1 MGESVIHQSSAC
13 DFLSSY
19 LGNTP
24 FAYGSG
30 EGQKF
35 KTCVVNG
42 SCDILRSPPIG
53 PIIAFHSSLSP
64 MTSSRIRRYL
74 DCYAEA
80 IATEIQDDLQTALS
94 RTYCHVLVIPL
105 FDEALKCLDTVLPE
119 DISDTLVIV
128 VVNAAVDAD
137 PGAQLRTQAFLA
149 QFQPQ
154 DQRPFSVVHRQ
165 AGTTLLLL
173 DCCTSQRQLP
183 PKQGVG
189 LARKIG
195 ADVALA
201 CIDQGIVETPWI
213 RCTDGDAILPKGYFD
228 TPELDA
234 DVAVAIYPFAHQP
247 IHDAILRYE
256 ISLRYYVTALAKAG
270 SPYAF
275 QTIGSLLNINANH
288 YAMVRGFPK
297 RQAAED
303 FYMLNKLA
311 KTGKVIRLKHPL
323 VSLSS
328 RISRRVPFGTG
339 AAIAR
344 LSAHEPLLL
353 YHPHIFEQLQ
363 IWLGLSQRLWVQ
375 LPAYLRQHTDVKAS
389 LQAWWQQQHL
399 SDSLLTALLH
409 LKVDGALEQAFQQC
423 RDFPHFQ
430 FFLWVWFDAFRT
442 LKFVHYYRDRL
453 WPSLSI
459 EATMAITDAP
469 QTLDPLQPLS
479 LTEIQSQGNPTHL
492 STHLLNILERL
503 RQEEQNLPLEIGVTV
518 CQALDLR

>member
-1 MGESVIHQSSAC
+1 MG
-13 DFLSSY
+13 L
-19 LGNTP
+19 
-24 FAYGSG
+24 
-30 EGQKF
+30 
-35 KTCVVNG
+35 
-42 SCDILRSPPIG
+42 
-53 PIIAFHSSLSP
+53 IIAFHSSLSP

-80 IATEIQDDLQTALS
+80 IATAIQDDLQTDLGQ
-94 RTYCHVLVIPL
+94 TYRYVLVIPL
-105 FDEALKCLDTVLPE
+105 FDEALNCLDTILPE
-119 DISDTLVIV
+119 DIQATLVIG

-137 PGAQLRTQAFLA
+137 PGAQLRTQAFLK
-149 QFQPQ
+149 QFRPQ
-154 DQRPFSVVHRQ
+154 DQRPFIVLHRP
-165 AGTTLLLL
+165 AENTLLIL

-213 RCTDGDAILPKGYFD
+213 HCTDGDAVLPKGYFD
-228 TPELDA
+228 TPALDA

-247 IHDAILRYE
+247 LHDAILRYE
-256 ISLRYYVTALAKAG
+256 IFLRYYVTALAKAG

-275 QTIGSLLNINANH
+275 QTIGSLLKINANH

-303 FYMLNKLA
+303 FYILNKLA
-311 KTGKVIRLKHPL
+311 KTGKVIRLKYPP

-339 AAIAR
+339 AAMAR
-344 LSAHEPLLL
+344 LSAHEPVLL
-353 YHPHIFEQLQ
+353 YHPHIFEALQ
-363 IWLGLSQRLWVQ
+363 IWLGLSQDLWYQ
-375 LPAYLRQHTDVKAS
+375 LPAYLGQHTDVRAS

-399 SDSLLTALLH
+399 SDSLLAALLH
-409 LKVDGALEQAFQQC
+409 LKVDRMLDQAFQHC

-430 FFLWVWFDAFRT
+430 FFLQVWFDAFRT

-459 EATMAITDAP
+459 EATMAITHTP
-469 QTLDPLQPLS
+469 QTSDPLQPFS
-479 LTEIQSQGNPTHL
+479 LRGIQSQGDPTHL
-492 STHLLNILERL
+492 PTNLLDILERL
-503 RQEEQNLPLEIGVTV
+503 RQEERNLSLEIGPTLG
-518 CQALDLR
+518 QAFDPHRC